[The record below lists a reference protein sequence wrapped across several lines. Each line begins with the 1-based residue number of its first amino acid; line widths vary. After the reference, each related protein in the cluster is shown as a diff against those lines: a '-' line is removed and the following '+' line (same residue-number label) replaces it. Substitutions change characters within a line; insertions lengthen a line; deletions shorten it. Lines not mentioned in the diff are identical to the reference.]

1 MLSTKTGEQNPFW
14 IITTMKKIILAMVAL
29 FAIQTASADT
39 LQNAGTISAS
49 CNISNVVDGVMGVST
64 ASVPGDAIGT
74 PGAGGYPAQATI
86 TNNGANQFKIS
97 AVQGT
102 LTTPTITAGNRV
114 NNLNPVISDGPNA
127 GATFT
132 GSVTSTTREANLANT
147 GQDTFQLNSAIAT
160 PGTPLPVGSYT
171 MAYDVTCVAQ

>member
-1 MLSTKTGEQNPFW
+1 
-14 IITTMKKIILAMVAL
+14 MKKILLAVLAA
-29 FAIQTASADT
+29 FAVQTAYADT
-39 LQNAGTISAS
+39 MTNSGTISAS
-49 CNISNVVDGVMGVST
+49 CSISNIADGVMGLGV

-74 PGAGGYPAQATI
+74 PGSGGYPAQATV

-97 AVQGT
+97 VVQGT

-132 GSVTSTTREANLANT
+132 GSITSTTREANLANT

-160 PGTPLPVGSYT
+160 PGTPLPVGNYSMSYN
-171 MAYDVTCVAQ
+171 VTCVAQ

>member
-1 MLSTKTGEQNPFW
+1 
-14 IITTMKKIILAMVAL
+14 MKKILLAVLAA
-29 FAIQTASADT
+29 FAVQTAYADT
-39 LQNAGTISAS
+39 MTNSGTISAS
-49 CNISNVVDGVMGVST
+49 CSISNIADGVMGLGV

-74 PGAGGYPAQATI
+74 PGSGGYPAQATV

-132 GSVTSTTREANLANT
+132 GSITSTTREANLANT

-160 PGTPLPVGSYT
+160 PGTPLPVGNYSMSYN
-171 MAYDVTCVAQ
+171 VTCVAQ

>member
-1 MLSTKTGEQNPFW
+1 
-14 IITTMKKIILAMVAL
+14 MKKILLAVLAA
-29 FAIQTASADT
+29 FAFQTAYADT
-39 LQNAGTISAS
+39 MTNSGTISAS
-49 CNISNVVDGVMGVST
+49 CSISNIADGVMGLGV

-74 PGAGGYPAQATI
+74 PGSGGYPAQATV

-97 AVQGT
+97 VVQGT

-132 GSVTSTTREANLANT
+132 GSVTSTTREANLANE
-147 GQDTFQLNSAIAT
+147 GQDTLQLNSAIAT
-160 PGTPLPVGSYT
+160 PGTPLPVGNYSMSYN
-171 MAYDVTCVAQ
+171 VTCVAQ

>member
-1 MLSTKTGEQNPFW
+1 
-14 IITTMKKIILAMVAL
+14 MKKILLAVLAA
-29 FAIQTASADT
+29 FAFQTAYADT
-39 LQNAGTISAS
+39 MTNSGTISAS
-49 CNISNVVDGVMGVST
+49 CSISNVADGVMGLGV

-74 PGAGGYPAQATI
+74 PGSGGYPAQATV

-97 AVQGT
+97 VVQGT

-132 GSVTSTTREANLANT
+132 GSITSTTREANLANT

-160 PGTPLPVGSYT
+160 PGTPLPVGNYSMSYN
-171 MAYDVTCVAQ
+171 VTCVAQ

>member
-1 MLSTKTGEQNPFW
+1 MLLFKMVSKPFW
-14 IITTMKKIILAMVAL
+14 RLTMKQFILAMFAL
-29 FAIQTASADT
+29 FAIQTASAVT
-39 LQNAGTISAS
+39 MQNSGTINAS
-49 CNISNVVDGVMGVST
+49 CNISNVADGVMGVAT

-74 PGAGGYPAQATI
+74 PGSGGYPAQATV

-102 LTTPTITAGNRV
+102 LTTPTISAGNRV

-127 GATFT
+127 GASFSGTT
-132 GSVTSTTREANLANT
+132 TSTTREANLANE
-147 GQDTFQLNSAIAT
+147 GQDTLQLNSAIAT

-171 MAYDVTCVAQ
+171 MSYDVTCVAQ